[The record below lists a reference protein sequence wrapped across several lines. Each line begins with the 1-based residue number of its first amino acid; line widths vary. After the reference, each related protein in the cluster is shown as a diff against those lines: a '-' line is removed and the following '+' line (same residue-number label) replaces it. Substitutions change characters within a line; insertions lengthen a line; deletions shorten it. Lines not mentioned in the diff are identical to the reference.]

1 MKIAV
6 MQPYAF
12 PYIGYFQLI
21 KAVKKFVFYDDVN
34 YKKQGWIN
42 RNKIRA
48 NKQET
53 LFTIPLKNASSF
65 TPINEITLHPF
76 LYPKWKRKF
85 LKTIT
90 QSYQNAPFFNE
101 VFPLIE
107 EILSEKITI
116 SNLAI
121 ESVITIANYLDMET
135 EFFLSSQQFT
145 ETKKLEKVD
154 RLVAISHKLHAQ
166 EFINMPGGKALYSK
180 KHFKNNNLDLLF
192 IEPVI
197 TKYSQDNEEF
207 IPSLSI
213 IDVLMFNNKKSINNF
228 LENYVIY
235 E

>member
-12 PYIGYFQLI
+12 PYFGYFQLI

-53 LFTIPLKNASSF
+53 LFTIPLTNASSF
-65 TPINEITLHPF
+65 TPINEIKLHPF

-90 QSYQNAPFFNE
+90 QSYQNAPFFKE

-121 ESVITIANYLDMET
+121 ESVITIASYLDMET

-154 RLVAISHKLHAQ
+154 RLVAISHKLYAQ
-166 EFINMPGGKALYSK
+166 EFINMPGGKNLYSK
-180 KHFKNNNLDLLF
+180 KDFKNNNLDLLF
-192 IEPVI
+192 IEPII
-197 TKYSQDNEEF
+197 TKYSQDNEKF

-213 IDVLMFNNKKSINNF
+213 IDVLMFNNKKSINKF
-228 LENYVIY
+228 LENYLIH